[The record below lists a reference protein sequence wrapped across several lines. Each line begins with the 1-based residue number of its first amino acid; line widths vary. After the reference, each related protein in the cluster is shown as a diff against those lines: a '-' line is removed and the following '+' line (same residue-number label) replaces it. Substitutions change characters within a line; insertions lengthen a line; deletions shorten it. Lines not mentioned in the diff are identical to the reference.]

1 MTVVQTIPKYNKY
14 CSLFSKKN
22 RIYLLIIKWEEYIKY
37 STSLTRNPLVYY
49 IINQN
54 LRTHPLLFLAA
65 NVFLKFT
72 QTKKK
77 ELQWSCPLSHSH
89 FLGERIMR
97 NGRER
102 VELKAKEYCVPPP
115 PPLGFSPPPTAF
127 KNDATC
133 L

>member
-65 NVFLKFT
+65 NVLIIV
-72 QTKKK
+72 
-77 ELQWSCPLSHSH
+77 ELPTISFSL
-89 FLGERIMR
+89 FGGAYR

>member
-1 MTVVQTIPKYNKY
+1 MGGINQIFHQSNKESLSLLHYQSEFKNPPPTFSRCKRFSEIYIDKKKGIIVELPTISF
-14 CSLFSKKN
+14 SLFGGA
-22 RIYLLIIKWEEYIKY
+22 Y
-37 STSLTRNPLVYY
+37 
-49 IINQN
+49 
-54 LRTHPLLFLAA
+54 
-65 NVFLKFT
+65 
-72 QTKKK
+72 
-77 ELQWSCPLSHSH
+77 
-89 FLGERIMR
+89 R